1 MASSQQP
8 TPDDADG
15 RAGEAVDAGGLLGHT
30 LPLDSDRSLAGDSFV
45 TDVPGSQAEVDA
57 DQPTQTSD
65 AGGEAANNQAAA
77 ARSRRPVDVP
87 AADSVFGE
95 YELLEEVGRGGMGVI
110 YKARHRRLGR
120 IAALKMILGG
130 RFSSADERQRFALE
144 ASAAAG
150 LDHPGIVPVY
160 EIGEVSSQPFF
171 AMKFVDGASLA
182 QRRDDF
188 RGDEKRLRKGARLIA
203 TVAHAVE
210 HAHQHGILHR
220 DLKPANILIDAA
232 DQPLLTDLGL
242 AKSTTDD
249 PHLTRTGAVLG
260 TPGYMPPEQ
269 AAADG
274 RVTTR
279 SDVYALGAMLYELLT
294 GRPPH
299 VGATPVQ
306 TVMSV
311 LHDPV
316 EPPRRHDRTIDPE
329 LELICLKCLARDP
342 DERYDAARDLADDL
356 DRWLAGEPISL
367 KAPSVAAVSARWVR
381 QHRGVVYLMFAVLLG
396 TLLAVPLLANLFQS
410 QDPSLFSVYDEFP
423 NARKPWF
430 LGLTRLPPW
439 VAQWSLAVLV
449 LGLWPTIGFWNALV
463 TRPASV
469 RGALGMGVLTAGVCG
484 MIFYLAFG
492 SLIIM
497 SQSAQYTRAAVI
509 SLGQAV
515 WVPEGVDAT
524 QARARA
530 DRIFRDLD
538 RVPEERRA
546 IVLGNRVYNE
556 QMRIGLPVIAF
567 LMQALAMFAVPIVAG
582 TVIAH
587 LLLARQLPFWVAWI
601 RYSIG
606 IIAVIGWLLVMT
618 GGWVAFD
625 IPTNGLVLSLATTT
639 AGVILWAV
647 LRWWDRPADA
657 AGLGADGDG
666 GAAGADAN
674 GSTDPTAVYPATEL
688 TPSGGTLPA
697 DKTTPGTGA
706 VS

>member
-30 LPLDSDRSLAGDSFV
+30 LPLDFDRSLAGDSFV

-130 RFSSADERQRFALE
+130 RFSSADERRRFALE
-144 ASAAAG
+144 ASAAAA

-160 EIGEVSSQPFF
+160 EIGEVASQPFF

-182 QRRDDF
+182 ERRDDF
-188 RGDEKRLRKGARLIA
+188 RGDADRLRKGARLIA

-232 DQPLLTDLGL
+232 DHPLLTDLGL

-249 PHLTRTGAVLG
+249 SNLTRTGAVLG

-269 AAADG
+269 AASDG

-299 VGATPVQ
+299 VAETPIQ

-311 LHDPV
+311 LHEPIV
-316 EPPRRHDRTIDPE
+316 PPRRMDRTIDPE

-342 DERYDAARDLADDL
+342 EERYDAARDLADDL
-356 DRWLAGEPISL
+356 DRWLSGEPISL
-367 KAPSVAAVSARWVR
+367 KAPSISAVSARWVR
-381 QHRGVVYLMFAVLLG
+381 QHRGLVYLLFAVLLG
-396 TLLAVPLLANLFQS
+396 TLLAVPLLANVFQS
-410 QDPSLFSVYDEFP
+410 QGSELFDVYDEFP
-423 NARKPWF
+423 GVRKPWF
-430 LGLTRLPPW
+430 LALTKLPPW
-439 VAQWSLAVLV
+439 VAQWSLGVLT
-449 LGLWPTIGFWNALV
+449 LGLWPTIGLWNALV
-463 TRPASV
+463 TRPSSL
-469 RGALGMGVLTAGVCG
+469 RGAIGMGVLTAGVCG
-484 MIFYLAFG
+484 LIFYLAFG

-497 SQSAQYTRAAVI
+497 NEAAKDTRAAVI
-509 SLGQAV
+509 RLGQAV
-515 WVPEGVDAT
+515 WVPEGVPEDLVRR
-524 QARARA
+524 RAV
-530 DRIFRDLD
+530 RIFDNLD
-538 RVPEERRA
+538 RVPEDRRA
-546 IVLGNRVYNE
+546 VVLANRIYNE
-556 QMRIGLPVIAF
+556 QMAIGLPVIAF
-567 LMQALAMFAVPIVAG
+567 LTQALAMFAVPIVAG
-582 TVIAH
+582 TMIAQH
-587 LLLARQLPFWVAWI
+587 LLSRRLPFWNVWF
-601 RYSIG
+601 RYSVS
-606 IIAVIGWLLVMT
+606 IITVIAWLLVVT
-618 GGWVAFD
+618 GGWVFTELPI
-625 IPTNGLVLSLATTT
+625 IPLLTLGGTLAAAT
-639 AGVILWAV
+639 ILWAT
-647 LRWWDRPADA
+647 LRQWTGTTGTADRS
-657 AGLGADGDG
+657 GGT
-666 GAAGADAN
+666 GAAAAV
-674 GSTDPTAVYPATEL
+674 GSDHPTAVYPATEL
-688 TPSGGTLPA
+688 TPSGGTLPG
-697 DKTTPGTGA
+697 DETTPGTDA
-706 VS
+706 EPRS